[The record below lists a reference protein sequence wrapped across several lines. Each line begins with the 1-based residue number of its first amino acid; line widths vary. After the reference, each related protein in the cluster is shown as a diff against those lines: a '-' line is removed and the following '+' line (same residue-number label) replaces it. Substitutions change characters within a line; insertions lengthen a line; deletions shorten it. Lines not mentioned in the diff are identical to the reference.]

1 MAANIPVIPPT
12 ISYVHEKMPPPLH
25 ILALPMSNDM
35 NIKNL
40 HITHKRLMP
49 CMDTTK
55 TKGWQTRTQR
65 RFFCQALRLQWFS
78 IA

>member
-12 ISYVHEKMPPPLH
+12 ICYVHEKMPPLLY
-25 ILALPMSNDM
+25 ILTLPISNDM

-40 HITHKRLMP
+40 HTTHKRLMP
-49 CMDTTK
+49 CMDTMK
-55 TKGWQTRTQR
+55 TKGWLTRTQR